1 MLPRIQSNV
10 DTLHGGGVPV
20 RVVTLRPRVVYPTYF
35 SDRSMYV
42 APELSVRVVAA
53 LQDIGMVNTTGYVTQ
68 DPR

>member
-1 MLPRIQSNV
+1 M
-10 DTLHGGGVPV
+10 